1 MVRFDWSGVVKPR
14 FLAFLAF
21 VASLGFGYWL
31 IEAPHSSRELYLC
44 LVAWVLGFWMA
55 TGIRRSQAVGD
66 PDGDDDWEEDEDEDI

>member
-1 MVRFDWSGVVKPR
+1 MKPR

-31 IEAPHSSRELYLC
+31 ITEPRSSRELYLC
-44 LVAWVLGFWMA
+44 LIAWVLGFWVA

-66 PDGDDDWEEDEDEDI
+66 PDDDDDDWEDEEDEDA